1 MIEPDLPPDEAARL
15 DALRALRI
23 LDTPPEQRFDR
34 ITSLAAR
41 LLRVPWAY
49 ISLVDADRVWVK
61 SQVGMLIDQMPR
73 DVSFCGHVILGDQP
87 VVLPDTTAD
96 ERFVDNPQVLGPE
109 GVRSYAG
116 VPLGSEGGHMV
127 GALCVADH
135 RARTFSDDEIQ
146 ILKDLGTLVEREL
159 GLLGVVRLQEDLLQA
174 HRKAAAFQ
182 RQVTR
187 DLEEAAAY
195 VRSRLP
201 NRLSGEVSSDW
212 RFIPSQTL
220 GGDMFDHYWLDRDH
234 LVVYL
239 VDVSGH
245 GVGAALLSTAVMN
258 VLRAHALADTDLR
271 DPAAV
276 LAALNDRFQ
285 MAEHGNRY
293 FTIWYGVYDRRDGTF
308 AFSTGG
314 HPPGV
319 MFVEGK
325 PMIDRL
331 GPPGP
336 FIGAFPGTRYEAQ
349 TYTISRPS
357 SLLLFSDGL
366 YEIEVG
372 DGVIMGVDEFIDL
385 LECRWIEPA
394 IDLDGILSEV
404 RGLANGAEFSD
415 DVTVL
420 RLDFALMDDD

>member
-1 MIEPDLPPDEAARL
+1 MIKPDSPPDEAARL
-15 DALRALRI
+15 EALRALRI

-41 LLRVPWAY
+41 LLKVPRAY

-61 SQVGMLIDQMPR
+61 SQVGMLIRQMPR
-73 DVSFCGHVILGDQP
+73 DASFCGHVILGDQP
-87 VVLPDTTAD
+87 VVLPDTSAD

-116 VPLGSEGGHMV
+116 VPLGSEEGHMV

-135 RARTFSDDEIQ
+135 RARTFSDEEIQ

-159 GLLGVVRLQEDLLQA
+159 RLLGVVRLQEDLLQA
-174 HRKAAAFQ
+174 HRTAAALQ
-182 RQVTR
+182 QQVIR
-187 DLEEAAAY
+187 DLEEAADY

-201 NRLSGEVSSDW
+201 TRLRGEVSSDW

-245 GVGAALLSTAVMN
+245 GVGAALLSTSIMN

-293 FTIWYGVYDRRDGTF
+293 FTIWYGVYDRRHGTF

-336 FIGAFPGTRYEAQ
+336 FIGAFPGSRYEAQ

-372 DGVIMGVDEFIDL
+372 EGVVMGVDEFIDL
-385 LECRWIEPA
+385 LQSRWTEPS
-394 IDLDGILSEV
+394 IDLDRVLGEV
-404 RGLANGAEFSD
+404 RGLANGAAFSD
-415 DVTVL
+415 DVSVL
-420 RLDFALMDDD
+420 RLDFAMANGD